1 MNKQKTN
8 KQLKL
13 YILYL
18 NIFFLISDNFYL
30 IKKKKKKKEIFKIF
44 TYLSLNISL

>member
-18 NIFFLISDNFYL
+18 NIFFLTADNSDS
-30 IKKKKKKKEIFKIF
+30 IKKKKKRKFLKFLLI
-44 TYLSLNISL
+44 YH

>member
-18 NIFFLISDNFYL
+18 NIFFLTADNSDS
-30 IKKKKKKKEIFKIF
+30 IKKKKKKRKFLKFLLI
-44 TYLSLNISL
+44 YH